1 MVELK
6 GTKADNITNALKDI
20 LVRLQL
26 PLADCRG
33 QCYDGASVMAGVK
46 SGVAVQIKK
55 VTIMPNYG
63 A

>member
-6 GTKADNITNALKDI
+6 GTKADNIANALKDI

-33 QCYDGASVMAGVK
+33 QCHDGASVMARVLSLGLQCK
-46 SGVAVQIKK
+46 SRRYHAEL
-55 VTIMPNYG
+55 
-63 A
+63 